1 MTPTQREM
9 YYNTKTSLYSYRTTK
24 YSPTLDEKLH
34 YKKKGQLRP
43 LVTPIWLTTT
53 VASSA
58 VLT

>member
-24 YSPTLDEKLH
+24 YSPTFDEKLH
-34 YKKKGQLRP
+34 YKRKVSYDRWF
-43 LVTPIWLTTT
+43 TPIWLTTT
-53 VASSA
+53 VASIA